1 MGYLP
6 IYRYPL
12 RWSDSLVRPGDCGR
26 PPALALPPSLIGRL
40 RAQMEKRPV
49 DLGSRDSTL
58 VFAVLLLGI
67 VAISASVLIVI
78 LVVTGAT
85 SVR

>member
-1 MGYLP
+1 
-6 IYRYPL
+6 
-12 RWSDSLVRPGDCGR
+12 
-26 PPALALPPSLIGRL
+26 
-40 RAQMEKRPV
+40 MEKRPV

-67 VAISASVLIVI
+67 FAISASVLIVI

>member
-1 MGYLP
+1 
-6 IYRYPL
+6 
-12 RWSDSLVRPGDCGR
+12 
-26 PPALALPPSLIGRL
+26 
-40 RAQMEKRPV
+40 MEKRPV

-67 VAISASVLIVI
+67 FAMSASVLIVI